1 MLAQNVGVSHPAEQP
16 IGTDTAAGTWRNR
29 DASPRVGRPGTSP
42 GVPRNQP
49 LPGTFERALL
59 HTPTHTQR
67 RVPPVTRVLK
77 LAAAATGA
85 AVVAIAAFLLHP
97 RSGARRR
104 AAARRA
110 TVGVASLVGSAVDKR
125 PRRSNST
132 WDETLADRVRV
143 ALSMGFGDLATGLEI
158 RANRGVITLRG
169 EVDELTDI
177 TRFETAVREVGD
189 VVDVDNL
196 LRLRMRD
203 LRPHVLSA

>member
-1 MLAQNVGVSHPAEQP
+1 
-16 IGTDTAAGTWRNR
+16 
-29 DASPRVGRPGTSP
+29 
-42 GVPRNQP
+42 
-49 LPGTFERALL
+49 
-59 HTPTHTQR
+59 
-67 RVPPVTRVLK
+67 VTRVLK

-85 AVVAIAAFLLHP
+85 AVIAIAAFLLHP

-110 TVGVASLVGSAVDKR
+110 SVSVANLVGSAVDNR
-125 PRRSNST
+125 PRRSGANS
-132 WDETLADRVRV
+132 WDQTLADRVRV
-143 ALSMGFGDLATGLEI
+143 ALTMGFGDLATGLEI

-177 TRFETAVREVGD
+177 TRFDTAVREVGD

-203 LRPHVLSA
+203 LRPRVLSA

>member
-1 MLAQNVGVSHPAEQP
+1 M
-16 IGTDTAAGTWRNR
+16 
-29 DASPRVGRPGTSP
+29 
-42 GVPRNQP
+42 
-49 LPGTFERALL
+49 
-59 HTPTHTQR
+59 
-67 RVPPVTRVLK
+67 TRVLK

-85 AVVAIAAFLLHP
+85 AVIAIAAFLLHP

-110 TVGVASLVGSAVDKR
+110 TVGVATLVGSAVDKR
-125 PRRSNST
+125 PRRSGANS

-143 ALSMGFGDLATGLEI
+143 ALTIGFGDLATGLEI

-189 VVDVDNL
+189 VADVDNL
-196 LRLRMRD
+196 LRLRVLD
-203 LRPHVLSA
+203 ARPYVLSA

>member
-1 MLAQNVGVSHPAEQP
+1 M
-16 IGTDTAAGTWRNR
+16 
-29 DASPRVGRPGTSP
+29 
-42 GVPRNQP
+42 
-49 LPGTFERALL
+49 
-59 HTPTHTQR
+59 
-67 RVPPVTRVLK
+67 TRVLK

-85 AVVAIAAFLLHP
+85 AVIAIAPFLLHP

-110 TVGVASLVGSAVDKR
+110 TVGVATLVGSAVDKR
-125 PRRSNST
+125 PRRSGSAS

-143 ALSMGFGDLATGLEI
+143 ALSLGFGDLANGLEV

-177 TRFETAVREVGD
+177 TRFDTAVRDLRD
-189 VVDVDNL
+189 VVDGDNL

-203 LRPHVLSA
+203 AWPRVLTA

>member
-1 MLAQNVGVSHPAEQP
+1 
-16 IGTDTAAGTWRNR
+16 
-29 DASPRVGRPGTSP
+29 
-42 GVPRNQP
+42 
-49 LPGTFERALL
+49 
-59 HTPTHTQR
+59 
-67 RVPPVTRVLK
+67 VTRVLK

-85 AVVAIAAFLLHP
+85 AVVGIAAFLLHP

-110 TVGVASLVGSAVDKR
+110 TVGVATLVGSAVDKR
-125 PRRSNST
+125 PRRPGSS
-132 WDETLADRVRV
+132 WDETLANRVHV
-143 ALSMGFGDLATGLEI
+143 ALSLGFGDLATGLHI

-177 TRFETAVREVGD
+177 TRFESAVREVGD

-203 LRPHVLSA
+203 SRPRVLTA

>member
-1 MLAQNVGVSHPAEQP
+1 M
-16 IGTDTAAGTWRNR
+16 
-29 DASPRVGRPGTSP
+29 
-42 GVPRNQP
+42 
-49 LPGTFERALL
+49 
-59 HTPTHTQR
+59 
-67 RVPPVTRVLK
+67 TRVLK
-77 LAAAATGA
+77 LTAAATGA

-110 TVGVASLVGSAVDKR
+110 SVGVASLVGSAVDRR
-125 PRRSNST
+125 PRRAGATS
-132 WDETLADRVRV
+132 WDETLANRVRV
-143 ALSMGFGDLATGLEI
+143 ALSLGFGDLATGLEI

-177 TRFETAVREVGD
+177 TRFETAVREAGD

-203 LRPHVLSA
+203 QRPRVLSA

>member
-1 MLAQNVGVSHPAEQP
+1 M
-16 IGTDTAAGTWRNR
+16 
-29 DASPRVGRPGTSP
+29 
-42 GVPRNQP
+42 
-49 LPGTFERALL
+49 
-59 HTPTHTQR
+59 
-67 RVPPVTRVLK
+67 TRVLK
-77 LAAAATGA
+77 LSAAATGA

-110 TVGVASLVGSAVDKR
+110 SVGVASLVGSAVDKR
-125 PRRSNST
+125 PRRAAATS
-132 WDETLADRVRV
+132 WDETLANRVRV
-143 ALSMGFGDLATGLEI
+143 ALSLGFGDLATGLEI

-177 TRFETAVREVGD
+177 TRFETAVREAGD

-203 LRPHVLSA
+203 QRPRVLSA

>member
-1 MLAQNVGVSHPAEQP
+1 M
-16 IGTDTAAGTWRNR
+16 
-29 DASPRVGRPGTSP
+29 
-42 GVPRNQP
+42 
-49 LPGTFERALL
+49 
-59 HTPTHTQR
+59 
-67 RVPPVTRVLK
+67 TRVLK

-85 AVVAIAAFLLHP
+85 AVIAIAAFLLHP

-110 TVGVASLVGSAVDKR
+110 TIGVASLVGSAVDKR
-125 PRRSNST
+125 PRRSASAS

-143 ALSMGFGDLATGLEI
+143 ALSLGFGDLAAGIEI

-177 TRFETAVREVGD
+177 TRFESAVREVGD
-189 VVDVDNL
+189 VADVDNL

-203 LRPHVLSA
+203 LRPRVLTA

>member
-1 MLAQNVGVSHPAEQP
+1 M
-16 IGTDTAAGTWRNR
+16 
-29 DASPRVGRPGTSP
+29 
-42 GVPRNQP
+42 
-49 LPGTFERALL
+49 
-59 HTPTHTQR
+59 
-67 RVPPVTRVLK
+67 TRVLK

-85 AVVAIAAFLLHP
+85 AVIATAAFLLHP

-104 AAARRA
+104 PAARRA

-125 PRRSNST
+125 PRRTGATS
-132 WDETLADRVRV
+132 WDETLANRVRV
-143 ALSMGFGDLATGLEI
+143 ALSLGFGDLATGLEI

-189 VVDVDNL
+189 VADVDNL

-203 LRPHVLSA
+203 SRPRVLTA